1 MKKIVC
7 IDSLLFF
14 LFSACK
20 DSETVLPNSG
30 LCDNTDYTYSDVKYI
45 FENKYVGI
53 YAYGGQAVAAGDFSP
68 YQGIEVT
75 LTNALSTF
83 LSQIRW
89 EMSGSDYNMLPT
101 EKLSDEELQKLECW
115 IEAGYLQ

>member
-7 IDSLLFF
+7 IASLQGF

-30 LCDNTDYTYSDVKYI
+30 LCDNTDYTFSDVKYI
-45 FENKYVGI
+45 FENKCVGCH
-53 YAYGGQAVAAGDFSP
+53 AFGGQAVAAGNFSSF
-68 YQGIEVT
+68 QGVEAI
-75 LTNALSTF
+75 LNNDLSTF

-89 EMSGSDYNMLPT
+89 EMTDSDYNMPPN
-101 EKLSDEELQKLECW
+101 EKLSDEELQKLQSW
-115 IEAGYLQ
+115 LEADYPQ